1 MLSAM
6 LEKQMNSHSHA
17 VEPRGPEPIDSN
29 VVTLCLEDW
38 SINST
43 SQKIAVR
50 LCTEGSSAFSIAARE
65 HGFLLAPEQARQII
79 RDLSAA
85 VLALDVKMSAQIS
98 DAK

>member
-1 MLSAM
+1 M

-85 VLALDVKMSAQIS
+85 VLALDVKMSAKIS

>member
-50 LCTEGSSAFSIAARE
+50 LCTEGSSTFSIAARE

-85 VLALDVKMSAQIS
+85 VLALDVKMSAKIS

>member
-6 LEKQMNSHSHA
+6 LEKQMNSHSNA

-85 VLALDVKMSAQIS
+85 VLALDVKMSAKIT

>member
-50 LCTEGSSAFSIAARE
+50 LCTEGSSALSIAARE

-85 VLALDVKMSAQIS
+85 VLALDVKMSAKIS

>member
-6 LEKQMNSHSHA
+6 LEKQMNSHSNA
-17 VEPRGPEPIDSN
+17 VELRWPEPSDSN
-29 VVTLCLEDW
+29 VACLCLEDW

-43 SQKIAVR
+43 SQKIALR
-50 LCTEGSSAFSIAARE
+50 LSAEGSSAFPIAARE

-85 VLALDVKMSAQIS
+85 VLALDVKMSAKIS